1 MEAAFVIGTVLSVAS
16 TIQSGKAQKAM
27 YDAQAAQE
35 AIKGR
40 SEAIKYKQQ
49 GADILRDMNET
60 IASNVAFAG
69 ANNVDPLSGS
79 ALQLNRYAES
89 EAMSAFAM
97 NNDNALIAG
106 GMSTM
111 QQEQYTMAGKTARDT
126 ANLKAAGQA
135 ATGYAKYQYYYG

>member
-16 TIQSGKAQKAM
+16 TIQAGKAQKAM

-126 ANLKAAGQA
+126 AYLKAAGDA
-135 ATGYAKYQYYYG
+135 AMGYSKYKKYV